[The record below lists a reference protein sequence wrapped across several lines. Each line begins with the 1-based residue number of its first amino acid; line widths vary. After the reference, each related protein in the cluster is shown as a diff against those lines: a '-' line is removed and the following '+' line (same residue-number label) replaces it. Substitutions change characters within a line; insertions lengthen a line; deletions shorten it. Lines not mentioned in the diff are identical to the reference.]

1 MKHIVFIILFLISYN
16 QVKSDINVI
25 YKPQLNGFI
34 QLGPFLNGSNV
45 TIYELNKSF
54 GTTGI
59 NYNTQVLNNKGAFKL
74 KEVTLQS
81 AYSQFKADGFYYNQ
95 IAGKNSSA
103 PLTLY
108 ALADVSRVD
117 TVNVNVMTHLEKNR
131 IVYLIET
138 GKTFEEAKR
147 IAQKEILTLFG
158 INRPDIRLSEELDI
172 TKSDD
177 DNAILLA
184 ISIIAMGYRDVADL
198 SELLANISDDL
209 REDGVLNNQRLGSAL
224 YSGIVFR
231 DLAKV
236 RQNLVERYTALGLN
250 VAIGDFEKY
259 VKQFIAAS
267 PYPYIS
273 NITYPEKGLYGVNV
287 LNDSVTEC
295 YSPFSIA
302 AEVPFESS
310 VQIFMKNYLWYY
322 SGESV
327 INWYISSYDF
337 ERQTQIFRSVEEN
350 SKYDVQMFSGA
361 AEILLEFYENGSP
374 HPIKTKILK
383 VVNPHAGIINVLGV
397 GNIEFYPNPVND
409 ILNIKLKSVTANKT
423 IIDIYNALG
432 ELVGNYAFNSQNEY
446 EIPTV
451 ELNSGLYFARIQTD
465 DNVPVTIK
473 FMK

>member
-1 MKHIVFIILFLISYN
+1 MMKQIVLMLLFLISYN
-16 QVKSDINVI
+16 QVKSDIKTI

-45 TIYELNKSF
+45 TIYELNKFF

-74 KEVTLQS
+74 KEVTLQT
-81 AYSQFKADGFYYNQ
+81 AISQFKADGFYYNQ

-108 ALADVSRVD
+108 ALADVSKVD
-117 TVNVNVMTHLEKNR
+117 TVNINVLTHLEKNR

-158 INRPDIRLSEELDI
+158 IDKPDIKLSEELDI

-184 ISIIAMGYRDVADL
+184 ISVIAMGYRDVADL
-198 SELLANISDDL
+198 SELLANISDDM

-236 RQNLVERYTALGLN
+236 RNNLVERYAALGLN
-250 VAIGDFEKY
+250 IKIGDFEKY
-259 VKQFIAAS
+259 VRQFINTS

-273 NITYPEKGLYGVNV
+273 NITYPKNGVYGVNA
-287 LNDSVTEC
+287 LNDSLEVAVAARF
-295 YSPFSIA
+295 YSIA
-302 AEVPFESS
+302 AEVPYESS
-310 VQIFMKNYLWYY
+310 VKIVLTKANWTFVLGENDWINNKDYNAKYWRLES
-322 SGESV
+322 SG
-327 INWYISSYDF
+327 IGFYDAQMYF
-337 ERQTQIFRSVEEN
+337 YPDECTLVE
-350 SKYDVQMFSGA
+350 
-361 AEILLEFYENGSP
+361 IYENGSP
-374 HPIKTKILK
+374 NPVRTKTICSYKA
-383 VVNPHAGIINVLGV
+383 VSINDYSMGEV
-397 GNIEFYPNPVND
+397 EFYPNPVSD
-409 ILNIKLKSVTANKT
+409 KLTIKLKSVTAGKT
-423 IIDIYNALG
+423 NIDIYNALG
-432 ELVGNYAFNSQNEY
+432 ELMGNYTFNAQNEY
-446 EIPTV
+446 EIPTGD
-451 ELNSGLYFARIQTD
+451 LKSGLYFARIHTD
-465 DNVPVTIK
+465 DKVPLTIK